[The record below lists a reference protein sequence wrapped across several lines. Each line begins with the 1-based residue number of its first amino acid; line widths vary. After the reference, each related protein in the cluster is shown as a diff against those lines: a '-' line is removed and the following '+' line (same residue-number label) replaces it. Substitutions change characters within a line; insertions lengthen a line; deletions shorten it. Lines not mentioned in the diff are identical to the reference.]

1 MIHGRL
7 GSFLLHLSVNIGLL
21 LLGLTALELMFGN
34 WFVSYVLPNP
44 KLFDRKFT
52 FQQTLYE
59 PRSTVTY
66 VRDKYGLRGL
76 QQPISSVKLV
86 TIGGSTTA
94 QSFITEGE
102 TWQDVI
108 HSLTGILIANA
119 GVDGMGSQSHAEILE
134 DWLHRIP
141 GLHAKYFLHYLGVN
155 DAPMAQTVSVTDR
168 RKKYSWTRRIRARS
182 AILQA
187 ISRIREWVEGPSF
200 VSHSV
205 VTPDTARG
213 NELIKAEVDR
223 ADIVDYVEKMYKPNL
238 RNLLD
243 LHQQYGKTAIF
254 VTQPANPALVVRKDG
269 DVFVTKPEIARW
281 AVALG
286 EINAATETVCH
297 ERPGNCRFIDLANGI
312 PFEPSD
318 FYDLVHNTPRGARKV
333 GAFLA
338 HKLDLDAAS
347 LLPQESAPLQDSVS
361 VPPRP

>member
-1 MIHGRL
+1 MRGRFR
-7 GSFLLHLSVNIGLL
+7 SFLLHLSVNIGLF
-21 LLGLTALELMFGN
+21 LLGVIALELMFGN
-34 WFVSYVLPNP
+34 WFVSYVLPKP
-44 KLFDRKFT
+44 TLFDRTFT

-59 PRSTVTY
+59 PRSTVVY
-66 VRDKYGLRGL
+66 VRDKYGLRRL

-94 QSFITEGE
+94 QTFLTEGE

-108 HSLTGILIANA
+108 HSLTGLVIANA
-119 GVDGMGSQSHAEILE
+119 GVDGMGSQNHGEIVE

-141 GLHAKYFLHYLGVN
+141 GLNAKYFLHYLGVN
-155 DAPMAQTVSVTDR
+155 DATMAQTVSVKDR
-168 RKKYSWTRRIRARS
+168 RKKFQWSRRIRARS

-187 ISRIREWVEGPSF
+187 ISRIREWRAGPSF
-200 VSHSV
+200 VSHSA

-213 NELIKAEVDR
+213 NALIKANVDR
-223 ADIVDYVEKMYKPNL
+223 GEIADYVEKMYKPNL

-243 LHQQYGKTAIF
+243 LHQQYGETAIF

-269 DVFVTKPEIARW
+269 DVFVTQPEIARW

-286 EINAATETVCH
+286 EINTATETVCR
-297 ERPGNCRFIDLANGI
+297 ERPENCRFIDLANSI

-318 FYDLVHNTPRGARKV
+318 FYDLGHNTPRGARKI

-338 HKLDLDAAS
+338 HKLDVDTAY
-347 LLPQESAPLQDSVS
+347 LPPE
-361 VPPRP
+361 